1 MKSLFKTVIVR
12 ILTWQAALLL
22 RRTQPT
28 IIAITGSVGKTSTK
42 DALYAI
48 LKHHTHA
55 RKSEK
60 SFNSELGVPLTVL
73 GLKNA
78 WSNPFGWLKN
88 IIDGFFIVAYPGE
101 YPDVLVLEMG
111 VDRPGDMARLCEWIT
126 PDLVVLTRLPD
137 VPVHVEYFDS
147 PAAVTAEKMQLVNA
161 LPLDGTLI
169 YNHDDEQIRS
179 VITELPQTSIGF
191 SRYSLSQ
198 FTASADQV
206 VYNDGVAAGLEFT
219 LTHLNSTHA
228 LVVNGSLGVQ
238 HAYNYAAAVAVATQF
253 EIPISASVEALAE
266 HQPPAGRMRIIPG
279 LKHSLI
285 IDDTYNSSPTAAERA
300 LLALKELK
308 GSHRKIAV
316 LGDML
321 ELGHFST
328 AEHEKIGALAATC
341 CDELITVGVRARK
354 IASGALAHGMSEKH
368 IRQYDSIDRAS
379 SEVQTLLKRDDILL
393 VKASQGIRGEKLVY
407 EIMAEP
413 DQAARLLVRQDTA
426 WQRR

>member
-1 MKSLFKTVIVR
+1 MKHVCKTIVVR
-12 ILTWQAALLL
+12 ILTWQARCLL
-22 RRTQPT
+22 RRTKPT

-42 DALYAI
+42 DAIYAI
-48 LKHHTHA
+48 LKQYTHA

-78 WSNPFGWLKN
+78 WNNPFGWLKN
-88 IIDGFFIVAYPGE
+88 IIDGCFVVLHPGD

-111 VDRPGDMARLCEWIT
+111 VDRPGDMAKLCEWIA
-126 PDLVVLTRLPD
+126 PDMVVLTRLPD

-147 PAAVTAEKMQLVNA
+147 PAAVTAEKMQLVEA
-161 LPLDGTLI
+161 LPLDGTLV

-179 VITELPQTSIGF
+179 IVRDLRQTSIGF

-206 VYNDGVAAGLEFT
+206 VYHDGMATGLVFK
-219 LTHLNSTHA
+219 LTHLNTTVP

-253 EIPISASVEALAE
+253 EISLTGAIAALGE
-266 HQPPAGRMRIIPG
+266 HQPPPGRMRLIPG
-279 LKHSLI
+279 IKHTLI
-285 IDDTYNSSPTAAERA
+285 IDDTYNSSPIAAERA
-300 LLALKELK
+300 LLSLKELK
-308 GSHRKIAV
+308 GGHHKIAV

-321 ELGHFST
+321 ELGQYST
-328 AEHEKIGALAATC
+328 AEHEKVGALAAEC
-341 CDELITVGVRARK
+341 CHELITVGVRARK
-354 IASGALAHGMSEKH
+354 IAAGALAQGMPDKH
-368 IRQYDSIDRAS
+368 IRQYDSIDHV
-379 SEVQTLLKRDDILL
+379 ETELQPMLKHGDIIL
-393 VKASQGIRGEKLVY
+393 VKASQSIRGEKLVY
-407 EIMAEP
+407 ELMAEP
-413 DQAARLLVRQDTA
+413 ERASELLVRQDPE